1 MTIESGLSDHH
12 KLISVLTTYFKKKE
26 PVKINYRSYK
36 NFDETAF
43 RNNLLYNLQ
52 NCDSNTLQY
61 DEFKDIFMKVL
72 NHHAP
77 NKQKVLRGN
86 SQPFM
91 NKVLSTAFIHRSK
104 LKNQHD
110 KNPNELN
117 KGMYKK
123 QRNFCV
129 TLLRREKK
137 KYYNNLNLKIFQD
150 NKKFWQRIKP
160 LFSNIQI
167 DLQKNI
173 IIVEND
179 KIISSSDKVAENLN
193 NFFIGAVE
201 KLEIESYAPN
211 TDNNIHKSIDEIT
224 KKYEMHPSIL
234 EIRKNVN
241 VENKFVFTNTTANAF
256 KDEINKLYPRK
267 AGIENDIPA
276 KILISTSDIVCTHLS
291 HIIPQKMTIHIPE
304 V

>member
-12 KLISVLTTYFKKKE
+12 KLTISVLTTVFKKKE

-36 NFDETAF
+36 NFDESAF
-43 RNNLLYNLQ
+43 RNDLLYNLQ
-52 NCDSNTLQY
+52 NCDSNAIQY

-77 NKQKVLRGN
+77 NKRGN

-91 NKVLSTAFIHRSK
+91 NKVLSKAFMHRSK

-137 KYYNNLNLKIFQD
+137 KYYNNLNLRYF
-150 NKKFWQRIKP
+150 
-160 LFSNIQI
+160 
-167 DLQKNI
+167 
-173 IIVEND
+173 
-179 KIISSSDKVAENLN
+179 KIIRNFGKV
-193 NFFIGAVE
+193 
-201 KLEIESYAPN
+201 
-211 TDNNIHKSIDEIT
+211 
-224 KKYEMHPSIL
+224 
-234 EIRKNVN
+234 
-241 VENKFVFTNTTANAF
+241 
-256 KDEINKLYPRK
+256 
-267 AGIENDIPA
+267 
-276 KILISTSDIVCTHLS
+276 
-291 HIIPQKMTIHIPE
+291 
-304 V
+304 